1 MERQAQERNEHELQC
16 QKLIGCFKTTAS
28 TLKDTVT
35 SIERFADTYK
45 VDCLAAI
52 NRLVISGVPAT
63 GAPYCR
69 RRLCIYLC
77 CYHGRVCAKLYYG
90 DGFLET

>member
-35 SIERFADTYK
+35 SIERFADSFDNK
-45 VDCLAAI
+45 L
-52 NRLVISGVPAT
+52 SG
-63 GAPYCR
+63 CR
-69 RRLCIYLC
+69 CNILKREVVSIILM
-77 CYHGRVCAKLYYG
+77 
-90 DGFLET
+90 